1 MNRAE
6 RRDRAYRI
14 ALRRLLSM
22 PNKGRGQILGWFR
35 KWNST
40 CDCKICKA
48 AHEDSKKIQK
58 IKDYRRNPVDEFED
72 YTLNEET

>member
-40 CDCKICKA
+40 CDCSVCKA
-48 AHEDSKKIQK
+48 GLKDDKRIQK
-58 IKDYRRNPVDEFED
+58 LKDYRRNPVDELED
-72 YTLNEET
+72 YNQSE